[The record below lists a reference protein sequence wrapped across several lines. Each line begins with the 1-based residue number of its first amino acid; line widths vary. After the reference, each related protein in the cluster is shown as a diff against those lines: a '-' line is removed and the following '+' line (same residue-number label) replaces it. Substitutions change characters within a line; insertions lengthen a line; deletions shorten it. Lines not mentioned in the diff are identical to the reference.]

1 MPYLILTTPDS
12 ELPSRIPRV
21 VRFVDAVTVG
31 RDRYSNVVT
40 RGHQI
45 HTRQFA
51 ILRVGERYVI
61 YDHDDLRGTYLVH
74 SGRAAPRRVRG
85 GPLLLSDGVKI
96 LANRLTWVFRD
107 TRGSVVA
114 FFPDLD
120 VRSGGEGSWARRP
133 EEICPGGRCPGP
145 WWSAGPAEP
154 PTATGSRR

>member
-12 ELPSRIPRV
+12 DLPAKLPRV

-31 RDRYSNVVT
+31 RDRQSHIVT
-40 RGHQI
+40 RGQQTHN
-45 HTRQFA
+45 RQYA

-61 YDHDDLRGTYLVH
+61 YDYDDLPGTYVAH
-74 SGRAAPRRVRG
+74 AGHAPRRVRG

-96 LANRLTWVFRD
+96 QANRLTWVFRD
-107 TRGSVVA
+107 TRGAVVA

-120 VRSGGEGSWARRP
+120 VRPDGESSWARRP

-145 WWSAGPAEP
+145 WWSAPAG
-154 PTATGSRR
+154 AR